1 MFKYVRG
8 LKNVSDLPEI
18 TEVNSE
24 SIRTVILVSIPNLQG
39 FSHYISKLLK
49 YSHISYNF

>member
-24 SIRTVILVSIPNLQG
+24 SIRTVILVSYLTSRL
-39 FSHYISKLLK
+39 SHYISKLQMLHV
-49 YSHISYNF
+49 HIILM